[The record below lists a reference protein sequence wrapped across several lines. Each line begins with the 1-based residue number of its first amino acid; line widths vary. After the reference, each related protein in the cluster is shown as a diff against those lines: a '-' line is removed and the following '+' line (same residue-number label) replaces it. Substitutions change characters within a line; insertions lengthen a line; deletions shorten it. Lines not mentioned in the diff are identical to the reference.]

1 MYPDKQE
8 EMCPIK
14 IMSKSPLPVPI
25 SLPPLPLPI
34 SVLVVLPILLAT
46 PVLSL
51 PAPAPVPAMRKCLS
65 HISCLR
71 SCVITCKSRDTR
83 HDVGCDPCIIRW
95 KPHLLHINV
104 SLLTLTVSPVSVSC
118 IRTVMPVPPSSTVP
132 ANYCV
137 VNWFPALTY
146 WSFRYLCVHHDY
158 QTCDQGC
165 ACFCVGRHRICFQ
178 SHAKCPERYFIIT
191 KLPGSMVLNEYIF
204 LVHFFMKDFCI

>member
-1 MYPDKQE
+1 
-8 EMCPIK
+8 MCP
-14 IMSKSPLPVPI
+14 
-25 SLPPLPLPI
+25 
-34 SVLVVLPILLAT
+34 
-46 PVLSL
+46 
-51 PAPAPVPAMRKCLS
+51 
-65 HISCLR
+65 
-71 SCVITCKSRDTR
+71 
-83 HDVGCDPCIIRW
+83 
-95 KPHLLHINV
+95 
-104 SLLTLTVSPVSVSC
+104 VSPVSVSC

-191 KLPGSMVLNEYIF
+191 KLPVVWYLMNAFCWCISSWKTFAYKKSYCWPEDWRWGSCSGRRWPPLSFIYFLIHLFTYLFIHWSLLLFIHRWSVTSGHLALLYQGNRCHQSLNCRGKLPIG
-204 LVHFFMKDFCI
+204 CILNKQRKNH